1 MRIAKEEQ
9 RFIKIN
15 KALPKSIIEQ
25 RLIELRNDLENAS
38 PENFKHIQEFIR
50 ELKYWLGIIGMIEKR
65 KEKSKKTKP
74 DTSI

>member
-1 MRIAKEEQ
+1 MRISKNEQ

-15 KALPKSIIEQ
+15 RALPKSIIEQ

-65 KEKSKKTKP
+65 KERAKKTKP